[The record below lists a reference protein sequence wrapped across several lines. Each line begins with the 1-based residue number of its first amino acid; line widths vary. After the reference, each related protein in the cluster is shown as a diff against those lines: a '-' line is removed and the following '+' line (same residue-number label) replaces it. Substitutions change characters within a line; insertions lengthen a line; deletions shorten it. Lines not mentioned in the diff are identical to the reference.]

1 MSLTSGAGAGGAG
14 GDDSPADSDEEAEA
28 AAAAAAAAAVMA
40 AEDALALLAGLMP
53 SVATASLS
61 PVSLFVR
68 LRWSLLVLLLVLPLA
83 LPLPLP
89 LPLSPEVQH
98 GQFFRTLE
106 RTEQRRFD
114 FRALPSSGGLQSI
127 SCIRLVRSFTSYF
140 RFHIFHVKITTR
152 VGKSS
157 TATLREIG
165 SFIYVTSGSSSF
177 PVESLSCQQ

>member
-14 GDDSPADSDEEAEA
+14 GDDSPADSDEEAE
-28 AAAAAAAAAVMA
+28 AAAAVMA

-83 LPLPLP
+83 LPLP